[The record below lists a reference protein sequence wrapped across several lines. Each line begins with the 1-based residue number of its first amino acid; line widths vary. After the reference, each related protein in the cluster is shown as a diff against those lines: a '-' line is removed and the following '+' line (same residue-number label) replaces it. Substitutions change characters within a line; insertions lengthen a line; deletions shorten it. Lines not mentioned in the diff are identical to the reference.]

1 MKLTP
6 KLLDG
11 AFEYKT
17 ISTRDFAKIGGEIPQ
32 NTVAMIKESEAVTII
47 VPTDKTDGEIWA
59 WIVNTNITSLTAT
72 GITAAFSE
80 TLAKANIP
88 CNVIAAYYHDH
99 ILVPYSMKDK
109 AVEILKNVEIQG

>member
-17 ISTRDFAKIGGEIPQ
+17 ISTRDFAKIGGEIPY
-32 NTVAMIKESEAVTII
+32 NAVTMIKESEAVTII
-47 VPTDKTDGEIWA
+47 VPTKKTDGEVWA
-59 WIVNTNITSLTAT
+59 WIVNETVTSLTAT
-72 GITAAFSE
+72 RITAAFSAA
-80 TLAKANIP
+80 LNKAKIP

-99 ILVPYSMKDK
+99 ILVPYAMKDK
-109 AVEILKNVEIQG
+109 AIAVLKEVEV

>member
-11 AFEYKT
+11 AFEYKA
-17 ISTRDFAKIGGEIPQ
+17 IKNDEAVPRNA
-32 NTVAMIKESEAVTII
+32 VAMIKESEAVTII
-47 VPTDKTDGEIWA
+47 VPTNKTDREVWA
-59 WIVNTNITSLTAT
+59 WIVNATVTSLTAT
-72 GITAAFSE
+72 GITAAFSVA
-80 TLAKANIP
+80 LNKAKIP

-109 AVEILKNVEIQG
+109 AVEILRQVEV